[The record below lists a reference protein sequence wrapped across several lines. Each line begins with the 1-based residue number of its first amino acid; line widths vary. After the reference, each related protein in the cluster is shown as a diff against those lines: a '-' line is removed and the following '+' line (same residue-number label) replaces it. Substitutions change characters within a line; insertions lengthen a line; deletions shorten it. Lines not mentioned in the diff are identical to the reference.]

1 MIFIFL
7 GPPGSGKGTQAKKL
21 AEKYSVPHI
30 ALGDILREAIRE
42 GNEVGWLAA
51 QYVEQGKLVPDP
63 VTIRITRERIAKPDC
78 KNGFILDGFPR
89 SLAQARAL
97 DEMLGGMDY
106 QVVYIEVPL
115 EQIVARN
122 TGRLSC
128 PDCGAVYHVK
138 NNPPQRAGICD
149 RCGGQLYQ
157 RKDDT
162 AEVIETRFK
171 VYDQSTAPVIEY
183 YKDRLVRVDGSGVI
197 DEVFLRLLRALGI

>member
-1 MIFIFL
+1 LIFIFL

-21 AEKYSVPHI
+21 AEKYSIPHI

-42 GNEVGWLAA
+42 GNEVGKLAA
-51 QYVEQGKLVPDP
+51 QYVEAGKLVPDP
-63 VTIRITRERIAKPDC
+63 VTIKITRERISRPDC
-78 KNGFILDGFPR
+78 MNGFIIDGFPR
-89 SLAQARAL
+89 SLPQARAL
-97 DEMLGGMDY
+97 DEMLGGMDH

-115 EQIVARN
+115 QQIVARN

-128 PDCGAVYHVK
+128 PVCGAVYHVK
-138 NNPPQRAGICD
+138 NNPPKQAGICD

-162 AEVIETRFK
+162 KDVIETRFK

-183 YKDRLVRVDGSGVI
+183 YKDRLVRVDGSGEI
-197 DEVFLRLLRALGI
+197 DAVFLRLLRALRI